1 MNEPILFILML
12 FLGLYLFARLRD
24 LAAQARKNQLTEEIV
39 REVVKKAVQKRRL
52 DELYGRT
59 PEDEDR

>member
-1 MNEPILFILML
+1 MDESVLFILVL
-12 FLGLYLFARLRD
+12 FLGLYVFARLRD
-24 LAAQARKNQLTEEIV
+24 LAAQARKNQLTEEVV
-39 REVVKKAVQKRRL
+39 REVVKKAVQKRRI